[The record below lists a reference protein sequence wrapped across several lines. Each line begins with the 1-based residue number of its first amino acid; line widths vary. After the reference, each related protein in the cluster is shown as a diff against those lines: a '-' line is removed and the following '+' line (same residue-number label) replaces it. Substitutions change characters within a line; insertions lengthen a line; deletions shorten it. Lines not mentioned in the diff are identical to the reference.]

1 MHVPFIFFLNSEGS
15 QSKQTLMCLRLLSKV
30 WLRCRHCYLIYCFC
44 THVGGSSSS
53 LPWASSRRY
62 DSVAPRFLCRMC
74 LQHAFCF
81 VFDASCF
88 SVSIFK
94 VSCFFLNNSCF
105 DVSCFYVSCFS
116 WKIYVSMFLVF
127 LWKIKFFN
135 SRIVQYQESCSPQS
149 LLESCLPQSFA
160 EAHQLLLS
168 NLARTS
174 CLSFFYKIIYDALHY
189 LFKQIGKV
197 L

>member
-1 MHVPFIFFLNSEGS
+1 MFL
-15 QSKQTLMCLRLLSKV
+15 V
-30 WLRCRHCYLIYCFC
+30 FH
-44 THVGGSSSS
+44 
-53 LPWASSRRY
+53 
-62 DSVAPRFLCRMC
+62 RFL
-74 LQHAFCF
+74 
-81 VFDASCF
+81 VFSENLG
-88 SVSIFK
+88 VH
-94 VSCFFLNNSCF
+94 VSCFFRKN
-105 DVSCFYVSCFS
+105 
-116 WKIYVSMFLVF
+116 
-127 LWKIKFFN
+127 KFFN

>member
-1 MHVPFIFFLNSEGS
+1 MFLYYKCDYDGDIVISCYVFAR
-15 QSKQTLMCLRLLSKV
+15 MCVVQGLSCIG
-30 WLRCRHCYLIYCFC
+30 LYLVV
-44 THVGGSSSS
+44 TTAWH
-53 LPWASSRRY
+53 LAALW
-62 DSVAPRFLCRMC
+62 RMC

-149 LLESCLPQSFA
+149 FA
-160 EAHQLLLS
+160 EAHQLLVS

-174 CLSFFYKIIYDALHY
+174 CHSFIYDIIYE
-189 LFKQIGKV
+189 LFTISSNR
-197 L
+197 LDFFFRHRYT